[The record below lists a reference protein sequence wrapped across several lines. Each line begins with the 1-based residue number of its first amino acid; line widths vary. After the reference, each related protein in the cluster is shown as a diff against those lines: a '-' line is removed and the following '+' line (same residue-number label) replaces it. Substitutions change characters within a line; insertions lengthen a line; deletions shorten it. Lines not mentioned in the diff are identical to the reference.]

1 VPRFT
6 TAPASS
12 GPATTKKLA
21 AKHLSNPDQR
31 EEDKYIKKKN
41 CHSQYKI
48 SPTTQASTD
57 YPAVHNL

>member
-31 EEDKYIKKKN
+31 EEDKYIKEKN

-48 SPTTQASTD
+48 
-57 YPAVHNL
+57 